1 MWICPTCERTFGKTN
16 QSHMCVVK
24 TIDDIFMGVA
34 DPIVLAF
41 DAIFQVVMTWD
52 PISAGATV
60 KAVVFTNYKAWLVIR
75 PMKKVLD
82 VKFYTDEPVDSDV
95 FAKVT
100 EYKGKYAH
108 HIRVADES
116 EVTEEIIDLLR
127 IGWEYGMK
135 A

>member
-1 MWICPTCERTFGKTN
+1 
-16 QSHMCVVK
+16 MCVDN

-41 DAIFQVVMTWD
+41 DAIFQIVMTWE
-52 PISAGATV
+52 PVSAGATV
-60 KAVVFTNYKAWLVIR
+60 KAVVFTNYKVFLVIR
-75 PMKKVLD
+75 PMSKVLD

-95 FAKVT
+95 FKKVT

-108 HIRVADES
+108 HIRIADET
-116 EVTEEIIDLLR
+116 EVTEEIIDLIR
-127 IGWEYGMK
+127 IGWDYGMK